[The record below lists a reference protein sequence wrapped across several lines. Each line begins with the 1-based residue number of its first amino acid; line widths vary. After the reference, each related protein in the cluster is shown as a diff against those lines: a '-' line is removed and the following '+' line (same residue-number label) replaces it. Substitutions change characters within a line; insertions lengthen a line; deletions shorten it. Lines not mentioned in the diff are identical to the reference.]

1 MQDPDFTM
9 KDLLIEILQQQYLD
23 TGGGVS
29 VEEIADQLGC
39 SSAWVHKR
47 LRKLAKG
54 GKLVV
59 RFQTRTRSD
68 GRPCKVPVYSL
79 KGDSEVLTSS

>member
-9 KDLLIEILQQQYLD
+9 KDLLIEILQQQYLN

-29 VEEIADQLGC
+29 AEEIADQLGC
-39 SSAWVHKR
+39 SSTWVHRR
-47 LRKLAKG
+47 LRSLAKS

-59 RFQTRTRSD
+59 RFQTRMRSD